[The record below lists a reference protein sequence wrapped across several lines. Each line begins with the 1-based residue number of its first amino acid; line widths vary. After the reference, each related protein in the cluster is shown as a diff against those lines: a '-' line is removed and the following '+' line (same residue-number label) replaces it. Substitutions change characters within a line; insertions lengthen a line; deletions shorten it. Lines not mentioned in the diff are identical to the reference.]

1 MIEFAESHVDLMG
14 RVTFTQAQLMRRW
27 DRELLRKWRQE
38 VQDNL
43 RDFMQIKASLD
54 PDTFPNFAE
63 NEALLSTFIADKNL
77 VYTRRV
83 ADEAKNQLLIQT
95 IAYEQAIRRKAEL
108 EVLISGRPATSAIPE
123 ERDPDT
129 QEVIQP
135 FVPALEA
142 VEPLPATVELDGQA
156 VDNPEYLSVAGELQQ
171 VDDLIANSPQEV
183 AELAASRTIA

>member
-63 NEALLSTFIADKNL
+63 NEALLSAFIADKNL

-95 IAYEQAIRRKAEL
+95 IAYEQALRRKVDL
-108 EVLISGRPATSAIPE
+108 EVLLNGRAATSAIPE
-123 ERDPDT
+123 ERDPET

-171 VDDLIANSPQEV
+171 VDDLIANATQEV